1 MIVSAGIDQTTSSMR
16 PEYAK
21 SGRYTARGLDC
32 RNQNAKARIATIV
45 GTTIASMIAT
55 ESIRIVASAAPIGPC
70 GSRIFIAAPENGTA
84 TNGEA
89 ARRFH
94 RQMQAASR
102 HSILLRKRVGCQ
114 PQAGAS
120 CNTLTCRFLEPAGT
134 AQTHHPAGA
143 LASRHNSYTR
153 KR

>member
-1 MIVSAGIDQTTSSMR
+1 MMVSAGIDQTTSSMR
-16 PEYAK
+16 PEYAQ
-21 SGRYTARGLDC
+21 SGRYTARGLDS
-32 RNQNAKARIATIV
+32 RNQNAKARIAMIV

-94 RQMQAASR
+94 AQMRRGSWAP
-102 HSILLRKRVGCQ
+102 ILLRRRVGCQ
-114 PQAGAS
+114 PQGGAS
-120 CNTLTCRFLEPAGT
+120 CNTLTCRFLEPAG
-134 AQTHHPAGA
+134 
-143 LASRHNSYTR
+143 
-153 KR
+153 